1 MKRMTFFAR
10 RTVSRGGTY
19 HSATVV
25 VPLLYA
31 VVKWI
36 SPDPTCSHHQ
46 LTQSS
51 GICSLLVER
60 NFAISLCRDIDN
72 SRLVRILSEKILV
85 VAKVPVLNCRLR
97 DSKKLASI
105 HWCAPWRGDGEGE
118 IGVGV
123 RIPGSLA
130 AVDRRVDFQANVKVL
145 TSKVV
150 DLVRGKDATE
160 GWARSQTLEILR
172 GST

>member
-1 MKRMTFFAR
+1 MNRMTFFAR

-31 VVKWI
+31 VVKRV
-36 SPDPTCSHHQ
+36 SPGLTCSHHQ

-60 NFAISLCRDIDN
+60 NLAIRLCRNVDN
-72 SRLVRILSEKILV
+72 SRLMSILGEEILV
-85 VAKVPVLNCRLR
+85 VAKVPALDCRLR
-97 DSKKLASI
+97 DSKELASN

-118 IGVGV
+118 VGVGV
-123 RIPGSLA
+123 GIPSGLA
-130 AVDRRVDFQANVKVL
+130 AIDRSVDFEANIKVL
-145 TSKVV
+145 AGEMV
-150 DLVRGKDATE
+150 DLVRGEDATE
-160 GWARSQTLEILR
+160 GRA
-172 GST
+172 GS